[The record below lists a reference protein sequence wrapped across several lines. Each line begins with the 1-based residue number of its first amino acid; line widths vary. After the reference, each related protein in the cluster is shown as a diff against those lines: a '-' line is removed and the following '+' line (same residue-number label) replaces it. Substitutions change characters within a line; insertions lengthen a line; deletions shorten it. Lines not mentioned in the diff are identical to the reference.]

1 MKKFRY
7 FILVLAGV
15 AAMMLGGCKDKEKY
29 DESAFQDDLEPLSED
44 EVEAMD
50 QNGDDEMAVA
60 DESDLEQL
68 QDSENA
74 AGSGDTDGSASSDA
88 ADSQSEKKLDEN
100 GTYTDK
106 DEVAQ
111 YIYEY
116 GHVPSNLTAADYDN
130 ADSMLPVVDPVT
142 YRHCSRD
149 DAGKQKQN
157 IYRNKTIQ
165 LYLRAEGRRSRRP
178 LKGGAERC
186 FFRRHKKSSM
196 GIKTR

>member
-1 MKKFRY
+1 
-7 FILVLAGV
+7 
-15 AAMMLGGCKDKEKY
+15 MMLGGCKDKEKY

-68 QDSENA
+68 QDSENG
-74 AGSGDTDGSASSDA
+74 AGAGDTDGSDSSDA

-116 GHVPSNLTAADYDN
+116 GHVPSNLTATDYDN
-130 ADSMLPVVDPVT
+130 ADSMLPVEEGVT
-142 YRHCSRD
+142 YQQCSLD
-149 DAGKQKQN
+149 DAGKQKLIFTQDAKR
-157 IYRNKTIQ
+157 IYYTDDDGQSFDEI
-165 LYLRAEGRRSRRP
+165 Y
-178 LKGGAERC
+178 
-186 FFRRHKKSSM
+186 
-196 GIKTR
+196 

>member
-68 QDSENA
+68 QDFEKLLQ
-74 AGSGDTDGSASSDA
+74 GSGDTDGSASSDA
-88 ADSQSEKKLDEN
+88 ADSQS
-100 GTYTDK
+100 
-106 DEVAQ
+106 
-111 YIYEY
+111 
-116 GHVPSNLTAADYDN
+116 
-130 ADSMLPVVDPVT
+130 
-142 YRHCSRD
+142 
-149 DAGKQKQN
+149 
-157 IYRNKTIQ
+157 
-165 LYLRAEGRRSRRP
+165 
-178 LKGGAERC
+178 
-186 FFRRHKKSSM
+186 
-196 GIKTR
+196 

>member
-68 QDSENA
+68 QDSENG
-74 AGSGDTDGSASSDA
+74 AGAGDTDGSDSSDA

-100 GTYTDK
+100 GT
-106 DEVAQ
+106 
-111 YIYEY
+111 I
-116 GHVPSNLTAADYDN
+116 S
-130 ADSMLPVVDPVT
+130 
-142 YRHCSRD
+142 
-149 DAGKQKQN
+149 
-157 IYRNKTIQ
+157 
-165 LYLRAEGRRSRRP
+165 
-178 LKGGAERC
+178 
-186 FFRRHKKSSM
+186 
-196 GIKTR
+196 

>member
-29 DESAFQDDLEPLSED
+29 DESAFQDDLEPLSEE

-60 DESDLEQL
+60 DERDLEQL

-74 AGSGDTDGSASSDA
+74 AGAGDTDGFDSSDA

-130 ADSMLPVVDPVT
+130 ADSMLPVEEGVT
-142 YRHCSRD
+142 YQQCSLD
-149 DAGKQKQN
+149 DAGKQKLIFTQDAKR
-157 IYRNKTIQ
+157 IYYTDDDGQSFDEI
-165 LYLRAEGRRSRRP
+165 Y
-178 LKGGAERC
+178 
-186 FFRRHKKSSM
+186 
-196 GIKTR
+196 